1 MIIKLGDTIKDEKGR
16 EGEVTNIG
24 IATDKND
31 IGGEL
36 GVNAK
41 EYDTELDYTG
51 AITFGSNWC
60 YFSQIAEVIK
70 KNEYVEDTSWM
81 KEDSDIDIALNL
93 ENESIE
99 EEKRLKD
106 IDDEISWSK

>member
-1 MIIKLGDTIKDEKGR
+1 MKIQLGDTIKDDKGR
-16 EGEVTNIG
+16 EGEITNIG

-31 IGGEL
+31 IAGEL

-41 EYDTELDYTG
+41 EYDTELNYTG

-60 YFSQIAEVIK
+60 YFSQIAEVVK
-70 KNEYVEDTSWM
+70 KNDYVENNIWM

-93 ENESIE
+93 EAEQQLG
-99 EEKRLKD
+99 K
-106 IDDEISWSK
+106 